1 MTRHEVGEDLS
12 ALHCLSIIMENK
24 SYSHAPLSPSAPPRH
39 TNTVVEFA
47 RHSVYFQ
54 DMSGG
59 DLSRVLVVYCGGTIG
74 MKSEPGQGYYPVP
87 GYLTA
92 YLAGNASFN
101 DAEYVA
107 QIPLLLDNDSEC
119 DLSTMAPSLGPVLV
133 MSPSIYGK
141 RIAYQVL
148 EYEPLKDSCNMSM
161 DDWIQIASDIER
173 HYAAYDAF
181 VVLHGT
187 DTMAYTVSAVSFL
200 LEHLGKTVI
209 FTGSQIPFSEIRNDA
224 RDNFLGALTL
234 AGHYIIPEVSLFF
247 GNRLYRGNR
256 VSKINAV
263 DFGAFDSPNLKP
275 LARLGVNIGKLGR
288 RSGNVS
294 LP

>member
-1 MTRHEVGEDLS
+1 MEDKGYATTSSLPR
-12 ALHCLSIIMENK
+12 AR
-24 SYSHAPLSPSAPPRH
+24 PLH

-59 DLSRVLVVYCGGTIG
+59 DLSRVLVIYCGGTIG

-87 GYLTA
+87 GYLTT
-92 YLAGNASFN
+92 YLAENSSFN

-107 QIPLLLDNDSEC
+107 QIPSLLDNDSEC
-119 DLSTMAPSLGPVLV
+119 DLSTMPPSLGPILV
-133 MSPSIYGK
+133 MPPSIYGK
-141 RIAYQVL
+141 RLAYQIL

-161 DDWIQIASDIER
+161 GDWIQIASDIER

-200 LEHLGKTVI
+200 LENLGKTVI

-224 RDNFLGALTL
+224 KDNFLGALTL

-247 GNRLYRGNR
+247 GHRLYRGNR

-263 DFGAFDSPNLKP
+263 DFEAFDSPNLKP
-275 LARLGVNIGKLGR
+275 LARLGVNVGKSFDDGSR
-288 RSGNVS
+288 DSVS
-294 LP
+294 SSHLLLNICRN

>member
-1 MTRHEVGEDLS
+1 MED
-12 ALHCLSIIMENK
+12 K
-24 SYSHAPLSPSAPPRH
+24 DYSTVRLSPDAPHMH

-47 RHSVYFQ
+47 KHSVYFQ
-54 DMSGG
+54 EMTGG
-59 DLSRVLVVYCGGTIG
+59 ALSRVLVIYCGGTIG

-92 YLAGNASFN
+92 YLADNASFN
-101 DAEYVA
+101 DTKYMASLA
-107 QIPLLLDNDSEC
+107 SPSLDNDSEC
-119 DLSTMAPSLGPVLV
+119 DLSTMKSSLGPILV
-133 MSPSIYGK
+133 MPPSIYGK
-141 RIAYQVL
+141 RIAYQIL

-161 DDWIQIASDIER
+161 SDWIQIASDIEG
-173 HYAAYDAF
+173 HYTAYDAF

-209 FTGSQIPFSEIRNDA
+209 FTGSQIPFSEVRNDA
-224 RDNFLGALTL
+224 KDNFLGALTL

-247 GNRLYRGNR
+247 GNQLYRGNR

-263 DFGAFDSPNLKP
+263 DFQAFDSPNLKP
-275 LARLGVNIGKLGR
+275 LARLGVNIGR
-288 RSGNVS
+288 RHLIRGQERKREP
-294 LP
+294 LLIIP